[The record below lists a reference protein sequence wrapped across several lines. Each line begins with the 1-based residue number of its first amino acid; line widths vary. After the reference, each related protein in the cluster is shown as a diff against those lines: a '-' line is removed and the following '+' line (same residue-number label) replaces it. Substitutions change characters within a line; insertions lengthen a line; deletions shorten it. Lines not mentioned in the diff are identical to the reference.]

1 MENILC
7 ASQPPLR
14 ACNCFRVYWF
24 EIQVIIS
31 PRSPSKK
38 KKKYSRLVQLSLS
51 RHPTGNCWN
60 PFFRAWS
67 WHFSV
72 ELVEQENVYCVPWL
86 SGRSESQTGCTH
98 QLAAI
103 RIAVMSPINRFQFHA
118 FPISTFTIW
127 FHFEFLFQID
137 CQAGL
142 RFTCIF
148 FCVSL
153 VLSLGCH
160 ENLSGIQWL
169 LGEGISLM
177 DKIAKCKH
185 ELKQELK

>member
-7 ASQPPLR
+7 ASRPPLQ

-38 KKKYSRLVQLSLS
+38 KHSRLVQLSLS

-118 FPISTFTIW
+118 FPISTFAIW
-127 FHFEFLFQID
+127 FHFRSTAKRDSGSLAFFFWFL
-137 CQAGL
+137 L
-142 RFTCIF
+142 
-148 FCVSL
+148 FCL
-153 VLSLGCH
+153 
-160 ENLSGIQWL
+160 
-169 LGEGISLM
+169 
-177 DKIAKCKH
+177 
-185 ELKQELK
+185 